1 MEEQNTVTLKERLQI
16 FAGGTAL
23 SAMLGIG
30 SLFFHSFPGEPILL
44 LGPMLISLA
53 EGKPIRDAM
62 LEFRTYLAPQL
73 SKEQFNTIVDKHV
86 ENDNSQLDQS
96 ATAKFKRIL
105 SLFTSDTEQQVVSK
119 PKEEREIPFR
129 KAKND
134 SFEYEEDSEF
144 PAKFTL
150 DLVLDR
156 IKKYNRQNKLYLG
169 TSCQGDIALNV
180 ADVYHIL
187 HVAKSGRGKSN
198 DLRFIMMQ
206 LVQICECYCI
216 NPMGNNKKRLKS
228 DDPRKYEIWKPIYES
243 LENRHVVKEPAEI
256 EKLLKHVAKIV
267 KHRVAHEEEDST
279 WSPIFLF
286 IDEMKMVK
294 DLYPDLE
301 EPLSTIAMSGRQT
314 WVFLFGASQ
323 TAYVGD
329 IGLKTGT
336 QTQFQTILYAGGS
349 DKSMNKL
356 TQGQITNE
364 VEEKLRANK
373 GLRALFIEG
382 EEKFTWIR
390 TPLTTNEAVFEFF
403 NLEFNLED
411 WENNVPLERISNSN
425 SISNF
430 PEDEEDDPE
439 MQNDDFEEEIE
450 IEKETWDDDKIVVR
464 IGDQELTE
472 GQVYMRIWD
481 AITFLQQKKIEMEA
495 KNVSG
500 KRLPEI
506 VTINAIIEKA
516 GLGNGQREYVIRIAE
531 ELNVELDKS
540 NKGRKAKAN
549 V

>member
-1 MEEQNTVTLKERLQI
+1 MMAEQKHLINPKMWQLGQ
-16 FAGGTAL
+16 AAL
-23 SAMLGIG
+23 SIG
-30 SLFFHSFPGEPILL
+30 GGAAVSGFEHGGVPG
-44 LGPMLISLA
+44 
-53 EGKPIRDAM
+53 
-62 LEFRTYLAPQL
+62 
-73 SKEQFNTIVDKHV
+73 TIVTGMVLYATACGIQHV
-86 ENDNSQLDQS
+86 AKIMTSNDTTAITDLVPDVEIDETLDQS
-96 ATAKFKRIL
+96 PIAKIKRIAGIK
-105 SLFTSDTEQQVVSK
+105 DQQQGK
-119 PKEEREIPFR
+119 PKEERETGVVFTR
-129 KAKND
+129 KKND

-243 LENRHVVKEPAEI
+243 LENRHVVKEAAEI

-267 KHRVAHEEEDST
+267 KYRVAHEEEDNT
-279 WSPIFLF
+279 WAPIFLF

-382 EEKFTWIR
+382 EEKFTWMR

-411 WENNVPLERISNSN
+411 WENNVPLEKNSV
-425 SISNF
+425 SSYLE
-430 PEDEEDDPE
+430 EDETDSENLQDE
-439 MQNDDFEEEIE
+439 DFEQL
-450 IEKETWDDDKIVVR
+450 ETENPVDDDIMWAFETLRAKGILRANVNQIVTMIKEAYPDSMITRNTDEPR
-464 IGDQELTE
+464 IKELARE
-472 GQVYMRIWD
+472 YGFEIFKGPGGRR
-481 AITFLQQKKIEMEA
+481 EA
-495 KNVSG
+495 K
-500 KRLPEI
+500 
-506 VTINAIIEKA
+506 
-516 GLGNGQREYVIRIAE
+516 
-531 ELNVELDKS
+531 
-540 NKGRKAKAN
+540 
-549 V
+549 